1 MKKQFLG
8 GDIFG
13 SQLPCYQRPAPTNFK
28 LMHLHTLE
36 KLLPKGEKKSEI
48 NAWLTAH
55 CAR

>member
-36 KLLPKGEKKSEI
+36 KLLPKGEK
-48 NAWLTAH
+48 NRRLTLG
-55 CAR
+55 